1 MRMTELKSIL
11 ARIEARLRETG
22 QSATGAS
29 KAAGKPDA
37 IRNIQRAV
45 KEGKR
50 SGVSTDTLS
59 ALAKQL
65 ETTLEWL
72 LVGENV
78 NSENTVTANEI
89 DLSALLAAV
98 EGSYHMLGLDQEEA
112 AALLGIVVE
121 VAQEQPTPSASPNY
135 HRVLAETEA
144 RKFLKTKQSQR
155 DGA

>member
-1 MRMTELKSIL
+1 MTELKSIL

-22 QSATGAS
+22 QSPTGAS

-37 IRNIQRAV
+37 IRNIKRAI

-59 ALAKQL
+59 ALADQL
-65 ETTLEWL
+65 GTTLEWL
-72 LVGENV
+72 LVGDKHTDGNFV
-78 NSENTVTANEI
+78 NANEL
-89 DLSALLAAV
+89 DLTALLAAV

-144 RKFLKTKQSQR
+144 RKFLKTKQSQQ

>member
-1 MRMTELKSIL
+1 MTELKTIL

-22 QSATGAS
+22 QSPTGAS

-45 KEGKR
+45 KEGRR

-59 ALAKQL
+59 ALAEQL
-65 ETTLEWL
+65 GTSLQWL
-72 LVGENV
+72 LGDENDIQELGKI
-78 NSENTVTANEI
+78 SNEI
-89 DLSALLAAV
+89 DTAALLAAV
-98 EGSYHMLGLDQEEA
+98 EGSYHMLGLDQKEA

-121 VAQEQPTPSASPNY
+121 VAQEQPTPSASQDY

>member
-1 MRMTELKSIL
+1 MTELKSIL
-11 ARIEARLRETG
+11 ARIEARLSETG

-50 SGVSTDTLS
+50 SGLSTDTLS

-65 ETTLEWL
+65 GTTLEWL

-78 NSENTVTANEI
+78 NSENTVTANGI

-144 RKFLKTKQSQR
+144 RKFLKIKQSQR